1 MDENANESTNESTG
15 QNAGAERRSSLSSPG
30 NAVWY
35 FVGATFAFS
44 WGGMMMSGDS
54 KGFGITLLV
63 VGAVVL
69 AAGIWEWTRPKPVP
83 SAQSTQPEQ
92 PTQPSQPGQN
102 PPAAPR
108 PETPPAPR
116 I

>member
-15 QNAGAERRSSLSSPG
+15 QNAGAERRSSLSTPG

-69 AAGIWEWTRPKPVP
+69 AAGIWEWTRPKAVP
-83 SAQSTQPEQ
+83 SAP
-92 PTQPSQPGQN
+92 PAQPGQN
-102 PPAAPR
+102 PPATSL
-108 PETPPAPR
+108 PETPPTPR